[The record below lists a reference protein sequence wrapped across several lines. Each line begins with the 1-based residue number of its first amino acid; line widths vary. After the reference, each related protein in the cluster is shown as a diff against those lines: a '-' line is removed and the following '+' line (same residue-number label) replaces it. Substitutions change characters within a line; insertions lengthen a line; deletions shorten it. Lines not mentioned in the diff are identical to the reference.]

1 MSIQIA
7 RHDLRSYLRS
17 GVFATLAVA
26 LVALLVG
33 AAALSSQRLST
44 FERERSAAE
53 AVDREVWDSQGAR
66 NPHSAAHF
74 ARYAFKPVSELMAF
88 DPGVTDYAGLALWM
102 EAHNQ
107 NPAVFR
113 RAEDLGDAGRFA
125 DLSPA
130 WILQYIAPLFL
141 FLILFAAIAGERE
154 QGTWR
159 QMAAAG
165 LSSRHMLAGK
175 LMAAGSVIVALMVLA
190 LLLSLWGTGS
200 NDKAVLSDIFARGIG
215 LAVTYG
221 LYLIGIGAV
230 AIGVSA
236 LCREKRTALIALVG
250 IWTVSFVLIPRL
262 AASAATTIYPVPS
275 ATAITADLSEASNA
289 FYQDTE
295 YRTRIDEEVLKRYE
309 VDRKE
314 DLPINYGG
322 YSLQASEKHAEPLF
336 EAVYAGLDNVYE
348 KQEALMSAASFV
360 SPVLALDT
368 LSAGLAGTDRGHHR
382 AFTWSAEQHRRTI
395 IEQLNNDLT
404 YKAAPDALDYTNDE
418 TLWRDI
424 PDFAHSP
431 PSFSALSSEYLKSLL
446 ILLTYALGGIFFAA
460 FAVRRAHR
468 SVAI

>member
-7 RHDLRSYLRS
+7 RNDLRMYVRS
-17 GVFATLAVA
+17 GVFVALAVA
-26 LVALLVG
+26 LVALLAG
-33 AAALSSQRLST
+33 AAALSSQRLAT
-44 FERERSAAE
+44 FERERNVAE
-53 AVDREVWDSQGAR
+53 AIDREVWDAQGSR
-66 NPHSAAHF
+66 NPHAAAHF
-74 ARYAFKPVSELMAF
+74 SRYAFKPISELMAF
-88 DPGVTDYAGLALWM
+88 DPGVTDYTGLALWM
-102 EAHNQ
+102 EAHYQ

-130 WILQYIAPLFL
+130 WIMQYIAPLFL

-165 LSSRHMLAGK
+165 LSSKRILTGK
-175 LMAAGSVIVALMVLA
+175 LMAAGCVIGALMILA

-200 NDKAVLSDIFARGIG
+200 NDRSVLSDVFVRGVG
-215 LAVTYG
+215 LAVAYG
-221 LYLIGIGAV
+221 LYLIAFGAV

-250 IWTVSFVLIPRL
+250 IWAVSFVLIPRI
-262 AASAATTIYPVPS
+262 AASAATTIHPVPS
-275 ATAITADLSEASNA
+275 ASIVTADLSEASSA

-295 YRTRIDEEVLKRYE
+295 YRARVDEEVLQRYG
-309 VDRKE
+309 VDVVE

-322 YSLQASEKHAEPLF
+322 YSLQASEEYAEPLF
-336 EAVYAGLDNVYE
+336 EAVYARLDSVYE
-348 KQEALMSAASFV
+348 KQEALISTASLI

-368 LSAGLAGTDRGHHR
+368 LSAGFAGTDRVHHR

-404 YKAAPDALDYTNDE
+404 YNAAPDQSDYANDE
-418 TLWRDI
+418 ALWREI
-424 PDFAHSP
+424 PDFAHSS
-431 PSFSALSSEYLKSLL
+431 PSFASLVSEYLASLL
-446 ILLTYALGGIFFAA
+446 VLLAYALGGICFAA
-460 FAVRRAHR
+460 FAVQRAHR
-468 SVAI
+468 SVAL